1 MKPGDI
7 SIPAAMGDG
16 SSVVVAVA
24 GGAAW
29 RWPSVSRRGS
39 LPPSSAVAGEKLPL
53 GTYDDVAGA
62 AGGLPVSRCTTVM
75 NSCGL
80 AWMTLGV
87 CWYTITGCFLV
98 VVDGALLD
106 VVVGGDE
113 PRDGDDDDTF
123 SGSGRGPRRPPAAR
137 LLEGDDDASEEGMAA
152 AAMVMAASCTCSKL
166 LDQLA
171 LRALLDQLAT
181 CALRSTRS
189 GAVQRAGACF
199 IEREPE
205 REMSREMRME
215 ASVPR
220 SSKWR
225 CDV

>member
-7 SIPAAMGDG
+7 IIPAARGDG
-16 SSVVVAVA
+16 SSVVAAVA

-29 RWPSVSRRGS
+29 RCPSMSRRGS
-39 LPPSSAVAGEKLPL
+39 PPPSSAIAVEKLPL
-53 GTYDDVAGA
+53 GTYDAVAGA

-80 AWMTLGV
+80 AWMTMGV
-87 CWYTITGCFLV
+87 CSYTITGCFLV

-123 SGSGRGPRRPPAAR
+123 SGSGRVPRRPPAAR
-137 LLEGDDDASEEGMAA
+137 LEGDDDASEEGLAA
-152 AAMVMAASCTCSKL
+152 AVMVMAASCTCSKL

-220 SSKWR
+220 SRKWR